1 MKSINLLTEKTNE
14 FAVLVVGLDSL
25 IESPNNIVASWGLPA
40 TEDNANPALGTK
52 RIRFTSLRDDFAR
65 QKIFHV
71 QEHERCT

>member
-1 MKSINLLTEKTNE
+1 LKSIKLLTEKTNE

-52 RIRFTSLRDDFAR
+52 GIRFTSLRDDFREA
-65 QKIFHV
+65 KDFSCIG
-71 QEHERCT
+71 T